1 VNDLNPQEIIDII
14 TLDRITEVL
23 QLRNTADPDDARTE
37 VIGDLHRIRNML
49 VHSPDM
55 THQRDAIL
63 NGEAARAV
71 ITQMLHLLAEILDLE
86 KTSLGTPS
94 ARRIRSHATAE
105 RVADIMGRH
114 QDGVNR
120 PPLLAPSE
128 IDALFRVDPKTVTR
142 WAQQG
147 KLHSIRSL
155 GGHRRYTKAKIQAF
169 LDDPQRAPLPRPT
182 DSAPEEITAAGVS
195 KDGCEQ
201 DENAKILSPDVTRA
215 VEEIPAT
222 TPKRGI
228 PDTSGLCPDPL
239 SAQTAAD
246 LIMALRQYRT
256 WAGQPSFREMA
267 RRSREPIAASTLC
280 AALSRDGLP
289 SLAVVLAV
297 VTGCGGS
304 KEDQFRFA
312 TAWRQ
317 LRLAPDDGRRQ
328 AAPGLLASRREPNL
342 RHGQAVS

>member
-1 VNDLNPQEIIDII
+1 MNDLNLRESIDII

-49 VHSPDM
+49 VHNADV
-55 THQRDAIL
+55 THLD
-63 NGEAARAV
+63 GEAARAV
-71 ITQMLHLLAEILDLE
+71 MTQMLRLLADLLDLE
-86 KTSLGTPS
+86 KTSLGTPN

-114 QDGVNR
+114 QDGVSR

-128 IDALFRVDPKTVTR
+128 IAALFRVDPKTVTQ

-147 KLHSIRSL
+147 KLHSIRFL
-155 GGHRRYTKAKIQAF
+155 GGHRRYSVAEIQAF
-169 LDDPQRAPLPRPT
+169 LDDPQRVPLPRAME
-182 DSAPEEITAAGVS
+182 SAQEEIAAAGGS
-195 KDGCEQ
+195 EDGYEH
-201 DENAKILSPDVTRA
+201 DENAGIFSPDVAPRA
-215 VEEIPAT
+215 AGEIRAT
-222 TPKRGI
+222 TRQRGI
-228 PDTSGLCPDPL
+228 PDTSGLRPDPL
-239 SAQTAAD
+239 SVQTAAD
-246 LIMALRQYRT
+246 LIVALRQYRT

-267 RRSREPIAASTLC
+267 RRSSETIASSTLC
-280 AALSRDGLP
+280 EALRRNALP
-289 SLAVVLAV
+289 SLTVVLAV
-297 VTGCGGS
+297 ITGCGGS

-317 LRLAPDDGRRQ
+317 LRLAPDDSRRQ
-328 AAPGLLASRREPNL
+328 ATTELPTGRPASNL